1 MNSHTVTTRK
11 GFPVT
16 AVAIALALAVVISIL
31 AVQGMALVT
40 SHTTHPAVVQ
50 QGSSD
55 LGSAWV
61 LHSPCGVKSSRTP
74 RHCFSGGAGREKAKT
89 KTRDLSGLPTLR
101 QISAHKA

>member
-1 MNSHTVTTRK
+1 MNSHTITTRK

-40 SHTTHPAVVQ
+40 SQKTHAAVVQ

-55 LGSAWV
+55 LGSSWV

-74 RHCFSGGAGREKAKT
+74 RRCFSSGTGREKA
-89 KTRDLSGLPTLR
+89 KTRDLSGLPTPR
-101 QISAHKA
+101 QLAAHKG